1 MKLTKMIMKN
11 IASTI
16 ILIIV
21 LMQLACTEN
30 KKTTDKINYNS
41 LDWII
46 GNWVR
51 TNDEPGKTTFEN
63 WLKITNFEY
72 VGEGFTLADKDTV
85 FKEILKIRYID
96 DKWQLEVR
104 GVNEKATI
112 FKFIN
117 QSDNSFTSE
126 NQYNEFPKIIE
137 YSFAKN
143 ILTAKISDDTN
154 EIVFFFEKNK
164 I

>member
-1 MKLTKMIMKN
+1 MIMKKLN
-11 IASTI
+11 WKI
-16 ILIIV
+16 ILIIIF
-21 LMQLACTEN
+21 MQVACTETQ
-30 KKTTDKINYNS
+30 KKDNEINYNS

-46 GNWVR
+46 GNWER
-51 TNDEPGKTTFEN
+51 INDEPGKKTFEN
-63 WLKITNFEY
+63 WLKNSEDEY
-72 VGEGFTLADKDTV
+72 VGEGFTLAEKDTI
-85 FKEILKIRYID
+85 FKENLRLLKID
-96 DKWQLEVR
+96 DGWNLEVR

-117 QSDNSFTSE
+117 QSDNSFISE
-126 NQYNEFPKIIE
+126 NKYNEFPKIIE